1 MRRDE
6 SFQHVSLAFDRT
18 TFDRLVLEHLPAAQR
33 FAIRLTGDPNAAE
46 DLMQDALLKAHRSW
60 QTFRGESRFQTWL
73 FQIVINCFRN
83 GLGRHD
89 GGEQLRDSLEAA
101 DDRPEPG
108 RCAQGRELGEL
119 VAREVSN
126 LPPRQREVLVLIT
139 YEQMPIRDVATVL
152 GLNEQNVRTHLHYAR
167 DTLRRRLRK
176 YLDE

>member
-6 SFQHVSLAFDRT
+6 SFQPVSLAFDRT

-73 FQIVINCFRN
+73 FQIVINCFRD
-83 GLGRHD
+83 GLGRQD
-89 GGEQLRDSLEAA
+89 CGEQFADVLEVA
-101 DDRPEPG
+101 DDRPEPA
-108 RCAQGRELGEL
+108 RCLQGRELGEL
-119 VAREVSN
+119 VALEVSN

-139 YEQMPIRDVATVL
+139 YEQMSIREVSGVL
-152 GLNEQNVRTHLHYAR
+152 NLNEQNVRTNLHYAR
-167 DTLRRRLRK
+167 ETLRRRLRK